1 MINKFA
7 SDYLVVG
14 AGAMGMAFTDV
25 LIAETDAT
33 VTIVD
38 RHARPGGHWND
49 SYPFVRLHQPSSF
62 YGVNSRNLGSDTKD
76 FAGWNA
82 GLYELASGTEVVTY
96 FEQVMIQQFL
106 PSGRVRYLPMSE
118 YRGDGL
124 IRGLTSGK
132 DTVVHARKTV
142 DATYM
147 NVTVPAVTPPSYEV
161 MVGVQCIPPNEL
173 PSIREA
179 SDGYVVIGGGK
190 TAIDSCL
197 WLLSNNVDPEAIR
210 WVVPR
215 DQWMLDRAYI
225 QP

>member
-82 GLYELASGTEVVTY
+82 GLYELASGTVTVKNLVERGQETIALDDVEEAFAKMERGEVLRSVVT
-96 FEQVMIQQFL
+96 F
-106 PSGRVRYLPMSE
+106 
-118 YRGDGL
+118 
-124 IRGLTSGK
+124 
-132 DTVVHARKTV
+132 
-142 DATYM
+142 
-147 NVTVPAVTPPSYEV
+147 
-161 MVGVQCIPPNEL
+161 
-173 PSIREA
+173 
-179 SDGYVVIGGGK
+179 
-190 TAIDSCL
+190 
-197 WLLSNNVDPEAIR
+197 
-210 WVVPR
+210 
-215 DQWMLDRAYI
+215 
-225 QP
+225 